1 MNDKQLRWFT
11 VALIAFNMVW
21 GMGNVVNNYAQ
32 QGISV
37 VTSWLLI
44 LAIYFIP
51 YALIV
56 GQLGSA
62 FKDSKGGVSSW
73 VENTTSNKRLAYYAA
88 WTYWVVHIP

>member
-1 MNDKQLRWFT
+1 MNNKQLRWFT

-32 QGISV
+32 QGVSV

-88 WTYWVVHIP
+88 WTY

>member
-51 YALIV
+51 NH
-56 GQLGSA
+56 
-62 FKDSKGGVSSW
+62 
-73 VENTTSNKRLAYYAA
+73 VESNECYGNP
-88 WTYWVVHIP
+88 T

>member
-37 VTSWLLI
+37 VTSWLIRPRINDWRIMLLGLI
-44 LAIYFIP
+44 GSSIF
-51 YALIV
+51 LIWHKNHK
-56 GQLGSA
+56 QS
-62 FKDSKGGVSSW
+62 
-73 VENTTSNKRLAYYAA
+73 
-88 WTYWVVHIP
+88 